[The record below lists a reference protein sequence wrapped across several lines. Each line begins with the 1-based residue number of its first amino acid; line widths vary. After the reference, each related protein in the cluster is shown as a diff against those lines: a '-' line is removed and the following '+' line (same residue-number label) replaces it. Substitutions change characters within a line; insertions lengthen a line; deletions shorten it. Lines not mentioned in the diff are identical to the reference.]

1 MNYKIIDNALP
12 QEDFL
17 IIKNFIFDKRFS
29 WHLIDGVTGNEDESL
44 PNYASYYFSHI
55 FWEGFDIQV
64 EPSAM
69 FSPLLNL
76 MECRSIMRIKANCY
90 PTTSEIIEHEDHVD
104 YPFSHKGAIFYLNT
118 NNGLTIIEDEVKV
131 ESIENRLLLFDSSK
145 NHRSTTCTDA
155 KCRIN
160 VNFNFF

>member
-1 MNYKIIDNALP
+1 MVSLEMRMNL
-12 QEDFL
+12 F
-17 IIKNFIFDKRFS
+17 
-29 WHLIDGVTGNEDESL
+29 
-44 PNYASYYFSHI
+44 PNSASYYFSHI
-55 FWEGFDIQV
+55 FWEGFDVQV
-64 EPSAM
+64 GLSAM
-69 FSPLLNL
+69 FAPLLNL

-104 YPFSHKGAIFYLNT
+104 YPFPHRGAIYYLNT
-118 NNGLTIIEDEVKV
+118 NDGLTIIEDEVKV

-160 VNFNFF
+160 VNFNYF